1 MSHARIDGGA
11 EFRHVRVRA
20 FRGRWSL
27 GGVFVNKLHLSVL
40 TFAAASFVAGAAA
53 AQGDQTTPPPPNT
66 TAPTTTSP
74 QTTAPTTTAP
84 TSTTTA
90 TTPSTATTTPSTTT
104 TTPDTSSTTTTAQ
117 PAPATLSPT
126 DEVPALLNSTYSTP
140 QKDKTSKEKPKE
152 KLRWA
157 GTSYFQQVGV
167 SPDVVAPGLV
177 QTYAPVADTF
187 MLFNPR
193 YALTQDWQLRARM
206 TANYEF
212 TDNANSTTT
221 RSHELVFG
229 DILPEIDYRG
239 IPALW
244 GIKTIAALG
253 SGIPTSPASQAR
265 TMITS
270 PFAKVTFDKSFDKF
284 LGGELE
290 LIVGATYSH
299 PLYRYTTAQLNDQP
313 AYAAACYGAG
323 SDASCANQASGAANV
338 ENSLTAAFIATAK
351 WGKWSPTILYYL
363 FNQWTYQFQPIA
375 GVVPEPNGSTN
386 FRQSSYFNAALD
398 YEVNDWFTAEIGYQ
412 MYRTILTGESTIG
425 NPFWDPYQDMRVYLG
440 VNIALDSL
448 YEAIQGKKDEEGIL
462 RTKNERR
469 PTSTF

>member
-1 MSHARIDGGA
+1 M
-11 EFRHVRVRA
+11 
-20 FRGRWSL
+20 
-27 GGVFVNKLHLSVL
+27 NKLHLQVL
-40 TFAAASFVAGAAA
+40 TFAAASFFAGAAS
-53 AQGDQTTPPPPNT
+53 AQGGQTTPPPPNNP
-66 TAPTTTSP
+66 APTT
-74 QTTAPTTTAP
+74 

-90 TTPSTATTTPSTTT
+90 TPATTDTAPASTATT
-104 TTPDTSSTTTTAQ
+104 A
-117 PAPATLSPT
+117 AA
-126 DEVPALLNSTYSTP
+126 DEVPSFFNSTYTP
-140 QKDKTSKEKPKE
+140 EKDKTSTEKPKE

-167 SPDVVAPGLV
+167 SPDVVAPGMT
-177 QTYAPVADTF
+177 QTYAPIADTF
-187 MLFNPR
+187 MLFQPR
-193 YALTQDWQLRARM
+193 FALTKDWQLRARL

-221 RSHELVFG
+221 RSRELVFG
-229 DILPEIDYRG
+229 DILPEIDFRG
-239 IPALW
+239 LPAFW
-244 GIKTIAALG
+244 GIKTIVAAG

-270 PFAKVTFDKSFDKF
+270 PFAKVTFDKSFEHF

-299 PLYRYTTAQLNDQP
+299 PFYRYTTAQLNDQP
-313 AYAAACYGAG
+313 QYQAACFGSG
-323 SDASCANQASGAANV
+323 SDVSCANQASGAANV

-351 WGKWSPTILYYL
+351 WGKFSPTVLYYL
-363 FNQWTYQFQPIA
+363 FNQWTYQFQQLP
-375 GVVPEPNGSTN
+375 GVQPEPNGNTN

-398 YEVNDWFTAEIGYQ
+398 YEVNGWLTAEIGYQ

-425 NPFWDPYQDMRVYLG
+425 NPFFDPYQDMRVYLG

-448 YEAIQGKKDEEGIL
+448 YEALQGKKDEEGIL

>member
-1 MSHARIDGGA
+1 M
-11 EFRHVRVRA
+11 
-20 FRGRWSL
+20 
-27 GGVFVNKLHLSVL
+27 NKLHLSVL

-66 TAPTTTSP
+66 TAPTTTTTP
-74 QTTAPTTTAP
+74 TTTAPTTTSTQTAAP
-84 TSTTTA
+84 T
-90 TTPSTATTTPSTTT
+90 TTTPASPTTT
-104 TTPDTSSTTTTAQ
+104 TTTTTDTSSTTATA
-117 PAPATLSPT
+117 APATSSAG
-126 DEVPALLNSTYSTP
+126 DDVPAFFNSTYATP
-140 QKDKTSKEKPKE
+140 QKDKASTVKPKE

-177 QTYAPVADTF
+177 QTYAPIADTF
-187 MLFNPR
+187 MLFQPR
-193 YALTQDWQLRARM
+193 FALNKDWQLRARM

-212 TDNANSTTT
+212 TNNANSTTT
-221 RSHELVFG
+221 RSNELVFG

-239 IPALW
+239 IPEFW
-244 GIKTIAALG
+244 GIKTIGAVG
-253 SGIPTSPASQAR
+253 SGIPTSPTSQAR
-265 TMITS
+265 TLITS
-270 PFAKVTFDKSFDKF
+270 PFAKVTFDKSFEKF

-313 AYAAACYGAG
+313 SYAAACYGAG
-323 SDASCANQASGAANV
+323 SDVSCANQASGAANV
-338 ENSLTAAFIATAK
+338 ENSVTAAFIATAK
-351 WGKWSPTILYYL
+351 WGKWSPTLLYYL

-375 GVVPEPNGSTN
+375 GVVPEPNGATN
-386 FRQSSYFNAALD
+386 FRQSSYFNASLD
-398 YEVNDWFTAEIGYQ
+398 YEVNGWLTAEIGYQ

-448 YEAIQGKKDEEGIL
+448 YEAVQGKKDEEGIL